1 MKEFFTAIK
10 NFFLKIWTYLSGK
23 KRNIAL
29 IYWSLVVPAITI
41 LWPDG
46 APAEVH
52 KTSSLIGLFLSY
64 LGLGHAAIKKASTG
78 TTKPQVA
85 ETNEMPNKTE

>member
-1 MKEFFTAIK
+1 MKGIIKSIQDFFKKAWK
-10 NFFLKIWTYLSGK
+10 YFSGK

-29 IYWSLVVPAITI
+29 IYWSLLVPAITI
-41 LWPDG
+41 IWPDG

-64 LGLGHAAIKKASTG
+64 LGLGHAAIKKVNTG
-78 TTKPQVA
+78 SSKPPVS
-85 ETNEMPNKTE
+85 ETDEMPNKTE